1 MVFKKIDPLVFRLLL
16 LPEWDFLTFQTQKV
30 SSKNI
35 ESFLNIRYFHF
46 CFLKFYRGFC
56 FPKYKK
62 YFWGFHFWK
71 YKKSF
76 LSRKYNHCFRV
87 SVS

>member
-35 ESFLNIRYFHF
+35 ESFL
-46 CFLKFYRGFC
+46 
-56 FPKYKK
+56 KYKI
-62 YFWGFHFWK
+62 FPFLFLEILSGFLF
-71 YKKSF
+71 SEI
-76 LSRKYNHCFRV
+76 
-87 SVS
+87 